1 MAKGDQLQPKAL
13 RDRKREDLV
22 EELLKLRREQF
33 NLRVQQAVGQL
44 TRSDQVRKV
53 RRNIARELI
62 ENLIRGHA
70 GLWKRFVE
78 QLHQV
83 IRRGARGNRRRI
95 QTTRMIANQFGDS
108 VT

>member
-1 MAKGDQLQPKAL
+1 
-13 RDRKREDLV
+13 
-22 EELLKLRREQF
+22 
-33 NLRVQQAVGQL
+33 
-44 TRSDQVRKV
+44 
-53 RRNIARELI
+53 LI

-83 IRRGARGNRRRI
+83 IRRGARRNRRRI